1 MKGFNNSRC
10 RRQFMARPPV
20 RLAMLLVLSMLMAG
34 CVYSSTPEWG
44 SGDGQLNV
52 DIEENSAIIQSQL
65 GDGFDSSVAF
75 GCNGTKTKIT
85 GMLISSAIYDSHPD
99 IDGIESAMG
108 AAVIIHTMKWSE
120 AEAIEE
126 GSAGRVNLKDWSSPV
141 NPTEAVGSKLSE
153 NEDDW
158 EVIGI
163 IPGSENI
170 ADGLN
175 VLEHWHQPIELTGYI
190 LDTDNVATVSE
201 TCDLED
207 QGHGMVVTKIRTE
220 EGVVSMDGEHDDEY
234 SLGDTDIFGGWTFIL
249 FFLIVGVGGGVG
261 LFIVS
266 TMIIRQ
272 GAKATAEALLG
283 REGFAKAVQMKK
295 DLKSSKKAGLE
306 SAEDRAKKERKAN
319 PPPKKSSRQE
329 EAPLSGFSLDSVL
342 SSTDDGDDGPAT
354 FGGGGSVVV
363 TSEAKQ
369 MQSQTTVTSAP
380 VKVDN
385 TPMPSTN
392 VVSSQPE
399 APKRGHFSAS
409 MASSQSSSTSAPP
422 SREKPVKRRAVKK
435 RAATPAPEP
444 EPEVKEKR
452 ASISDDEDFSD
463 FSF

>member
-1 MKGFNNSRC
+1 
-10 RRQFMARPPV
+10 
-20 RLAMLLVLSMLMAG
+20 MLLVLSMLMAG

-75 GCNGTKTKIT
+75 GCNGTKTKVT

-153 NEDDW
+153 NEDDR

-175 VLEHWHQPIELTGYI
+175 VLEHWHQPIELSGYI

-220 EGVVSMDGEHDDEY
+220 EGVVSMDGDHDDEY

-319 PPPKKSSRQE
+319 PPPKKSSQKE

-409 MASSQSSSTSAPP
+409 MASSQSSSTSPP
-422 SREKPVKRRAVKK
+422 PAREKPVKRRAVRK

>member
-1 MKGFNNSRC
+1 
-10 RRQFMARPPV
+10 MARPHV

-52 DIEENSAIIQSQL
+52 DIEETSAIIESQL

-75 GCNGTKTKIT
+75 GCNGTKTKVT

-99 IDGIESAMG
+99 IDNIESAMG
-108 AAVIIHTMKWSE
+108 AAVIIHTMTWSE
-120 AEAIEE
+120 AESVEE
-126 GSAGRVNLKDWSSPV
+126 GSAGRVSLKDWSSPV
-141 NPTEAVGSKLSE
+141 NPTESVGSKLSE

-175 VLEHWHQPIELTGYI
+175 VLEHWHQPIELSGYM

-201 TCDLED
+201 TCELED

-220 EGVVSMDGEHDDEY
+220 EGVVSMDGDHDDEY

-295 DLKSSKKAGLE
+295 DLKTSKKAGLE
-306 SAEDRAKKERKAN
+306 SAADRSKKELKAN
-319 PPPKKSSRQE
+319 PPPKKSSQRE
-329 EAPLSGFSLDSVL
+329 EAPISGFSLDSVL
-342 SSTDDGDDGPAT
+342 SSTDDDDQGPST

-369 MQSQTTVTSAP
+369 MQSQPMVTSAP
-380 VKVDN
+380 VKIEN

-409 MASSQSSSTSAPP
+409 MSSSQSSSQSSPVSTPP
-422 SREKPVKRRAVKK
+422 IKDKPVKRRAVKK

>member
-1 MKGFNNSRC
+1 
-10 RRQFMARPPV
+10 MARPHT
-20 RLAMLLVLSMLMAG
+20 RLALLLVLSMLMAG

-52 DIEENSAIIQSQL
+52 DIEEGSAIIQSQL

-75 GCNGTKTKIT
+75 GCNGTKTKVT
-85 GMLISSAIYDSHPD
+85 GMLISSAIYDTHPD

-120 AEAIEE
+120 AEAVEE

-175 VLEHWHQPIELTGYI
+175 VLEHWHQPIELSGYI

-201 TCDLED
+201 SCELED

-220 EGVVSMDGEHDDEY
+220 EGIVSMDGDHDDEY

-249 FFLIVGVGGGVG
+249 FFLIVGIGGGVG

-266 TMIIRQ
+266 TMVIRQ

-306 SAEDRAKKERKAN
+306 SAEDRAKKEQKSRT
-319 PPPKKSSRQE
+319 PPKKSSQKKE
-329 EAPLSGFSLDSVL
+329 ELIPGFSLDSVL
-342 SSTDDGDDGPAT
+342 SSSSEDEAPAT

-369 MQSQTTVTSAP
+369 MQSQPVVTSTP
-380 VKVDN
+380 VKVDS

-399 APKRGHFSAS
+399 TPKRGHFSAS
-409 MASSQSSSTSAPP
+409 MSSSQSSSRTSTSNPVKD
-422 SREKPVKRRAVKK
+422 KPVKRRAVKK
-435 RAATPAPEP
+435 RAATPDPV
-444 EPEVKEKR
+444 PEVKEKR
-452 ASISDDEDFSD
+452 ASITDDDDFSD